1 MDNWAVNM
9 NSFFKVNNLMVI
21 LILFI
26 FNFTCSIIC
35 FWKIFIKLRD
45 LLFILLEFILS
56 NFKFFFKSYSVVKAV
71 PLDIYLFFTMSGFM
85 EKLDLIVNDIL
96 NLYHLELSQVKESYF
111 KGENKLLKLSYM
123 L

>member
-1 MDNWAVNM
+1 M